1 MPLAN
6 SQHMR
11 EVDPSVLK
19 VPVTLQKKNRRS
31 GMLPVYSLRWNAPL
45 AAFHPAHA
53 DRGVLPGRENTPGRD
68 VRVVR
73 NSERRQARGR
83 SRRREA
89 FPVPPELTSTPGRR
103 LFLLGSYRG
112 KQTLA
117 HCEKIKINCWTYV
130 CQSSTEARPAIV
142 EARVWKIKKPEL
154 VTIVV
159 TRFVQFFGVGE
170 IEGLGNARCDF

>member
-1 MPLAN
+1 
-6 SQHMR
+6 
-11 EVDPSVLK
+11 
-19 VPVTLQKKNRRS
+19 
-31 GMLPVYSLRWNAPL
+31 
-45 AAFHPAHA
+45 
-53 DRGVLPGRENTPGRD
+53 
-68 VRVVR
+68 
-73 NSERRQARGR
+73 
-83 SRRREA
+83 
-89 FPVPPELTSTPGRR
+89 
-103 LFLLGSYRG
+103 
-112 KQTLA
+112 LA